1 MRFLTF
7 SDTHAKTRSKADPG
21 WKLLMDSSFIAEREK
36 VDLILCGGDLVEP
49 GSGLLDNALHAIS
62 DYMVPV
68 LWVIG
73 NNDLEALE
81 TRELSRYAEIAQQ
94 RAHKAGTHNVHVLDR
109 RPFWKDG
116 VVFLGS
122 YAGYDGSLYWPPDA
136 PRRYDLMDQLADIH
150 RQEGLDLSPMEMF
163 EKCVGKLED
172 DLEGLEWET
181 PKVVCTHTVPDS
193 RFLLYGQSD
202 KFDDYNV
209 VMGWTDGTIVG
220 TPGLRYQFCGH
231 THRHQVV
238 DREGMCPIINLGSN
252 HVAVYE
258 V

>member
-7 SDTHAKTRSKADPG
+7 SDTHAKSRDDAG
-21 WKLLMDSSFIAEREK
+21 WRTITSIPEIAEQEK
-36 VDLILCGGDLVEP
+36 ADLILFGGDLVEP
-49 GSGLLDNALHAIS
+49 GSGLLDNSLHAIS

-81 TRELSRYAEIAQQ
+81 TTEISRYAEIAQQ
-94 RAHKAGTHNVHVLDR
+94 RAQKAGAHNIHVLDR
-109 RPFWKDG
+109 RPFWKNG

-122 YAGYDGSLYWPPDA
+122 YAGYDGSLYWPPES
-136 PRRYDLMDQLADIH
+136 PRRYELMRQLAGIH
-150 RQEGLDLSPMEMF
+150 RNAGLDLSPMEMF
-163 EKCVGKLED
+163 EMCLGKLEE
-172 DLEGLEWET
+172 DLEELEWET

-193 RFLLYGQSD
+193 RFLLYGHND

-209 VMGWTDGTIVG
+209 TMGWTDCTVVG

-231 THRHQVV
+231 THRRQVV
-238 DREGMCPIINLGSN
+238 NREGMCPIINLGSN